1 VFDRASKAMND
12 LRIIPRL
19 VVVMLSV
26 QAYNVGEWYMALA
39 APTME
44 QSAFVTTFYTL
55 ALPAAF
61 KFYMSKGL

>member
-1 VFDRASKAMND
+1 MFSDIAKAIDD

-19 VVVMLSV
+19 VVMMLSV
-26 QAYNVGEWYMALA
+26 QAYNIGEWYMLLP

-61 KFYMSKGL
+61 KFYMSKGQ